1 LVSKL
6 YQAFLN
12 DRFFT
17 TREAS
22 TLLPNIST
30 RKNTLRQLLDSNQ
43 IVKVRQGIYEIV
55 PLEQIG
61 QQKPV
66 ADKFLLGRKLTS
78 PHCFSHHSALEIH
91 GFANTVIYNTV
102 YMASPREFRSF
113 TYEGVRYRWIS
124 RANMAGVEKTIWS
137 SVEIVVTDR
146 EMTIVDC
153 IDRINLGGG
162 FEEVFKSLSSM
173 RNVNFERLY
182 SYAKARG
189 KIILFHKLGFFMS
202 QKAIGESWGIDRNK
216 LSRIRANLSSKVYYL
231 QSPKSKGKLVREWN
245 LMVPEAIKGKM
256 SFA

>member
-1 LVSKL
+1 MVSKL

-78 PHCFSHHSALEIH
+78 PYCFSHHSALEIH

-102 YMASPREFRSF
+102 YVASPREFRSF
-113 TYEGVRYRWIS
+113 TYEGVRYKWIP

-173 RNVNFERLY
+173 RNVNFDRIY

-202 QKAIGESWGIDRNK
+202 QKEIGESWEIDRDK

-245 LMVPEAIKGKM
+245 LMVPEDIRGKM